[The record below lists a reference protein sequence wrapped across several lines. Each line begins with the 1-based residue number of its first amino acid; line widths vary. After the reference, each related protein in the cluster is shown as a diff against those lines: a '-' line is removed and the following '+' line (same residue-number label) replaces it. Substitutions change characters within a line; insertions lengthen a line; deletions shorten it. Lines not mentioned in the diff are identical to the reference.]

1 MRISDW
7 SSDVCSSDLVLAQK
21 NLARERQLYEQKV
34 SARVDYE
41 QAQAE
46 AAAATAEARRA
57 QVAASA
63 ANITR
68 DGGGAIVASP
78 ISGRVTAESGT
89 LGAFV
94 QPATELFRGADPAT
108 VPIEA
113 ADGQTAARSEERWIG
128 KGGGST
134 GRTTEGPE
142 K

>member
-34 SARVDYE
+34 SARVAYE

-78 ISGRVTAESGT
+78 LSGRAEENTAEPQS
-89 LGAFV
+89 LM
-94 QPATELFRGADPAT
+94 
-108 VPIEA
+108 
-113 ADGQTAARSEERWIG
+113 RSLYSVFCLKNKIN
-128 KGGGST
+128 
-134 GRTTEGPE
+134 
-142 K
+142 